1 MTGILR
7 IWIKSHIGRLVYC
20 PLFVTIVST
29 NLGLLVLWEDS
40 FLQILDSQIR
50 EESMLNIRRFYLIIL
65 AAIVGSSIMVKPVNG
80 FELFAVHFD
89 SGDLYKV
96 STVDA
101 SVTLVSQL
109 GANGFG
115 GLEMGPDGFL
125 YGFSTGE
132 APNPTL
138 FKINATSYEKTAI
151 GPIGLDF
158 IYEGSLAF
166 SSDGTAYAVNNDGLS
181 DNQPQLFTIDIN
193 TGQGTSVGIISG
205 GSHDINGMVWRSDGM
220 LVGIDRVTNSLLAI
234 DPVDATSTL
243 IAELDPVLGIVGGMA
258 ALGDTA
264 YFSTAGPDAGAFS
277 GTNSLYTI
285 DLFSGESS
293 LVGSFEGTIEGTGF
307 SGLAIPEPATFLFL
321 LIGAGAV
328 VHRRA

>member
-1 MTGILR
+1 MNEWLSARFIVTIDVIILR
-7 IWIKSHIGRLVYC
+7 
-20 PLFVTIVST
+20 F
-29 NLGLLVLWEDS
+29 LVLWEDR
-40 FLQILDSQIR
+40 FLQIFSLRIR
-50 EESMLNIRRFYLIIL
+50 EESMLFIRRYYLFIL
-65 AAIVGSSIMVKPVNG
+65 TAMMGSSIMLQPAAG

-101 SVTLVSQL
+101 SLTLASHLGVS
-109 GANGFG
+109 GIG
-115 GLEMGPDGFL
+115 GLEMGPDGYL

-132 APNPTL
+132 SPNPML
-138 FKINATSYEKTAI
+138 FKIDTTSYEQTAI

-158 IYEGSLAF
+158 IFEGSLAF
-166 SSDGTAYAVNNDGLS
+166 SPDGTAYAVSNNGLS
-181 DNQPQLFTIDIN
+181 DTQPQLFTIDIN
-193 TGQGTSVGIISG
+193 TGQGFSVGILSG
-205 GSHDINGMVWRSDGM
+205 GSHDINGMVWRSDGL
-220 LVGIDRVTNSLLAI
+220 LVGIDRITNSLLAI

-264 YFSTAGPDAGAFS
+264 YFSTAGPDVDTFF

-293 LVGSFEGTIEGTGF
+293 LVGSFEGTIEGFGF
-307 SGLAIPEPATFLFL
+307 SGLAIPEPATLFFL

-328 VHRRA
+328 VRRRL

>member
-1 MTGILR
+1 M
-7 IWIKSHIGRLVYC
+7 LV
-20 PLFVTIVST
+20 
-29 NLGLLVLWEDS
+29 
-40 FLQILDSQIR
+40 
-50 EESMLNIRRFYLIIL
+50 IRRFYFIIL
-65 AAIVGSSIMVKPVNG
+65 AAMIGSSIMVTPASG
-80 FELFAVHFD
+80 FELFAIHYD

-101 SVTLVSQL
+101 SLTLASQI
-109 GANGFG
+109 GAVGFG
-115 GLEMGPDGFL
+115 GLEMGPDGYL

-132 APNPTL
+132 SPDPTL
-138 FKINATSYEKTAI
+138 FKIDTTSYEITVV

-158 IYEGSLAF
+158 IFEGSLVF
-166 SSDGTAYAVNNDGLS
+166 SPGGTVYAVSNNGLS
-181 DNQPQLFTIDIN
+181 DTLPQLFTIDLK

-205 GSHDINGMVWRSDGM
+205 GSHDINGMAWRSDGM

-258 ALGDTA
+258 SFGDAA
-264 YFSTAGPDAGAFS
+264 YFTTAGPYVDTFF
-277 GTNSLYTI
+277 GTNFLYSL
-285 DLFSGESS
+285 DLFSGETF
-293 LVGSFEGTIEGTGF
+293 LVGSFDGIIEGFGF

-328 VHRRA
+328 VRRRK